1 MEIFNTKRVYIENKP
16 MTIDHILRLYD
27 KGKIDKQNLYVDWE
41 YPSYIESLWLGIDNN
56 HILMSLGYQEDG
68 IYRIENGDYKIA
80 TILKFVKDGMKL
92 EGMQYYTELEGMT
105 IDQIPALKYNM
116 LMEHVFDVKIIS
128 PSNKYEITNNLIHR
142 FDF

>member
-1 MEIFNTKRVYIENKP
+1 MEIFNTKHVYIENKP
-16 MTIDHILRLYD
+16 MTIEHILRLYD

-41 YPSYIESLWLGIDNN
+41 YPSYIESLLLGIDNN

-92 EGMQYYTELEGMT
+92 EGMT
-105 IDQIPALKYNM
+105 IDQIPALSYNK

-128 PSNKYEITNNLIHR
+128 PSNKYEITNNLITR

>member
-1 MEIFNTKRVYIENKP
+1 MEIFNTKHVYIENKP
-16 MTIDHILRLYD
+16 MTIEHILRLYD

-41 YPSYIESLWLGIDNN
+41 YPSYIESLLLGIDNN

-105 IDQIPALKYNM
+105 IDQIPALSYNK

-128 PSNKYEITNNLIHR
+128 PSNKYEITNNLITR

>member
-16 MTIDHILRLYD
+16 MTIEHILRLCD
-27 KGKIDKQNLYVDWE
+27 DGKIDKQNLYVDWE
-41 YPSYIESLWLGIDNN
+41 YPSYIESLLLGIDNN

-105 IDQIPALKYNM
+105 CDQIPPLSYNK

-128 PSNKYEITNNLIHR
+128 PSNKYEITNNLINR